1 MKLRISS
8 LSNSEREEFLNQA
21 KELLS
26 KTQGTLRLSKVDE
39 DKSKEKVLYLRERTL
54 GEFLLENLI
63 RTPQQI
69 EDMQNEALAAI
80 EFAFFSLDD
89 HGSP

>member
-54 GEFLLENLI
+54 GEFLLE
-63 RTPQQI
+63 
-69 EDMQNEALAAI
+69 
-80 EFAFFSLDD
+80 
-89 HGSP
+89 